1 MGIDLHI
8 HSRDCSDGKMTLADL
23 FAEAHRRRVTLIS
36 ITDHDSIECQES
48 AQALAREYGMGYV
61 SGVELSVSFAHPG
74 YRNGKAA
81 SLDVLGYEYDV
92 SDRPLAE
99 KLRELREYRTW
110 RAQQIMEKINE
121 VLVQEG
127 NAALTDDDWEALQAS
142 VDGALGRPHIANYLV
157 QKGAVADRQEA
168 FDRYLV
174 RCNIP
179 KMPLTLEEASRLLR
193 NAGGKAVLAHPND
206 PRGTSLATLTPSLEE
221 QQRIIRETMLPWL
234 DGIECWHTRHD
245 AATVSHYRSLAQA
258 EGLMMTGG
266 SDCHQQPVV
275 LGTVDVPSFV
285 AEQFGCRTGGR

>member
-23 FAEAHRRRVTLIS
+23 FAEAHRRRVSLIS

-48 AQALAREYGMGYV
+48 AQTLAREYGMDYV
-61 SGVELSVSFAHPG
+61 SGVELSVSFAHPA
-74 YRNGKAA
+74 YRNGKAVP
-81 SLDVLGYEYDV
+81 LDVLGYEYDV
-92 SDRPLAE
+92 SNRPLAD

-110 RAQQIMEKINE
+110 RARQIMEKING

-127 NAALTDDDWEALQAS
+127 NAALSDDDWEALRAS

-179 KMPLTLEEASRLLR
+179 KMPLTLEEASVLLR

-206 PRGTSLATLTPSLEE
+206 PRGTSLATLTPSLQE
-221 QQRIIRETMLPWL
+221 QQQIIRETMLPWL

-245 AATVSHYRSLAQA
+245 AATASHYRSLAQA
-258 EGLMMTGG
+258 EGWVVTGG

-285 AEQFGCRTGGR
+285 AGQFGCRTGEC